1 MRKITTIQLDITT
14 VCDRACPDCCCAIN
28 MGMRPAVHHPWSYF
42 EHAAI
47 FLYGIDR
54 VDLFGGEPTA
64 HPQFRRIVTD
74 FRELFGC
81 DKLTMTTNG
90 FKVEKYKDLLHCFNF
105 IQATP
110 YDDKNADAIAFL
122 QRTHP
127 DVRLFPGTFLPRNQ
141 PGGGLPCHRAFSE
154 TVSYADG
161 KFWPCCP
168 GSGIPHATGFE
179 PCEDWRE
186 KIQTWPM
193 PCETCFM
200 SVPENKW
207 VQLRA

>member
-1 MRKITTIQLDITT
+1 
-14 VCDRACPDCCCAIN
+14 

-42 EHAAI
+42 EKLAPFI
-47 FLYGIDR
+47 YGIER
-54 VDLFGGEPTA
+54 VDLFGGEPTC
-64 HPQFRRIVTD
+64 HPLFRAIVVEA
-74 FRELFGC
+74 RKLFGC
-81 DKLTMTTNG
+81 TTLTMTTNG
-90 FKVEKYKDLLHCFNF
+90 FKVVEYGDILHYFDF

-110 YDDKNADAIAFL
+110 YDDKNAFAMSYLED
-122 QRTHP
+122 HHK
-127 DVRLFPGTFLPRNQ
+127 DVRFFPGTFLPRNN

-154 TVSYADG
+154 VVSYADG

-168 GSGIPHATGFE
+168 GSGIPHATGIE

-200 SVPENKW
+200 SLPENPM
-207 VQLRA
+207 VQISAQ